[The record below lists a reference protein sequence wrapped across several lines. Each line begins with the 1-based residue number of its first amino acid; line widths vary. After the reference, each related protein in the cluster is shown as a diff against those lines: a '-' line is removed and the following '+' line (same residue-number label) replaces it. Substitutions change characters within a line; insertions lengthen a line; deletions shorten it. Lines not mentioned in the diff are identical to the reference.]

1 MNFEA
6 ILNGIPAYAKDIKLN
21 LSSMLANH
29 SVLSDSQFA
38 GAILVA
44 AISTKNSGLTKLVN
58 QAVAE
63 QLQVQELDAVRAAAA
78 IMGMTNIYYRF
89 TDLVDDP
96 SYATMPAGLR
106 MNILRDPGVDKR
118 DFEMWSLVASVIG
131 GCHKCVSS
139 HEQQLIKHGI
149 SKETVQLLAK
159 IAAVVHSLS
168 CIHSIEIDSIC
179 CC

>member
-1 MNFEA
+1 MNFEN
-6 ILNGIPAYAKDIKLN
+6 ILTSVPDYAKDIKLN
-21 LSSMLANH
+21 LSSLVNNH
-29 SVLSDSQFA
+29 TPLSDNQFA
-38 GAILVA
+38 GSVLAA
-44 AISTKNSGLTKLVN
+44 AIATKNATVVKYVN
-58 QAVAE
+58 QAVNT
-63 QLQVQELDAVRAAAA
+63 QLTANELNAVHAAVA

-106 MNILRDPGVDKR
+106 MNILRDPGVDKIY
-118 DFEMWSLVASVIG
+118 FEMWSLVVSIIG

-149 SKETVQLLAK
+149 TKETVQLLAK

-168 CIHSIEIDSIC
+168 CVQIIEVSK
-179 CC
+179 

>member
-1 MNFEA
+1 MNFET

-21 LSSMLANH
+21 LSSMVTNH
-29 SVLSDSQFA
+29 SALTDSQFA
-38 GAILVA
+38 GSILVA
-44 AISTKNSGLTKLVN
+44 AISTKNNGLTKLVN
-58 QAVAE
+58 QAIAE
-63 QLQVQELDAVRAAAA
+63 TLQEKELEAVRSAAA

-106 MNILRDPGVDKR
+106 MNILRDPGVDKL

-159 IAAVVHSLS
+159 IAAVIHSLS
-168 CIHSIEIDSIC
+168 CIHTIEISK
-179 CC
+179 